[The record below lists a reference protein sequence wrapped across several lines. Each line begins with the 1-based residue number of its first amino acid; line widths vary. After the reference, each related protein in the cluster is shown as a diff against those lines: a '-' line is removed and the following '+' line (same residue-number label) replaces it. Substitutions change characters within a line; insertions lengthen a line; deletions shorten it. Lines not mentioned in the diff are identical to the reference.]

1 METESRR
8 YRVVYDDDLDTWSVV
23 KTPFNGIYFA
33 GTKLQCEQ
41 FVASHQPE
49 FGSRMNVRTGFD
61 SQAVQQHAAH
71 DPSRVPYVNAYC
83 VYRKL
88 DPDALMMK
96 SVENGMS
103 PQDANA
109 LSWAMHG
116 CVFVQQSVS
125 FRVPL

>member
-41 FVASHQPE
+41 FVASHQPD
-49 FGSRMNVRTGFD
+49 FGSRMNVRTGFN

-71 DPSRVPYVNAYC
+71 DPSRVSYVKAHY

-88 DPDALMMK
+88 DPDVLMMN
-96 SVENGMS
+96 SAEGGM
-103 PQDANA
+103 
-109 LSWAMHG
+109 
-116 CVFVQQSVS
+116 
-125 FRVPL
+125 